1 MKNIGAD
8 SVVYYLKASF
18 HRENIIILAE
28 HHLLLVDHSEK
39 YFSKRVLSFKF
50 KLKFISKGALS
61 LLRIVL
67 IKIANFLVG
76 LFVASVP

>member
-8 SVVYYLKASF
+8 SVVYYFKASF
-18 HRENIIILAE
+18 DRENIIILAE

-50 KLKFISKGALS
+50 KLKFISKGALI